1 IVTQAIQRCARQV
14 IAAPDATPIHHFLNI
29 STDLL
34 RHPRRIEAILAAA
47 RLFAEQCGM
56 LCSISKPLVIEIT
69 ERELVGDPREAL
81 EILRPFLDF
90 GLKIAVDDFG
100 SGYSSRRSS
109 TCSTCPSPTSR
120 SKASWSARC
129 ARNPRRAPS
138 SRASSPSPTNS
149 N

>member
-1 IVTQAIQRCARQV
+1 
-14 IAAPDATPIHHFLNI
+14 
-29 STDLL
+29 
-34 RHPRRIEAILAAA
+34 PRRIEAILAAA

-100 SGYSSRRSS
+100 SGYSSFLYLLDLPVTYLKIEGELVRKMRKE
-109 TCSTCPSPTSR
+109 P
-120 SKASWSARC
+120 KARAIIQGIQSIADQLELTTI
-129 ARNPRRAPS
+129 AEFIKDGKPRAC
-138 SRASSPSPTNS
+138 
-149 N
+149 